1 MLKKMCGSIEKMKFS
16 LTIFALSVLSVA
28 HAEDP
33 GTEVNK
39 FLAKETNNR
48 FQLTFEFRTRFETR
62 QDNNFGRSANLEN
75 ALFRTRIGARYKVA
89 DWLKLTA
96 VGQDSRAPEYGGT
109 APTSARDSIDLHE
122 AYAEFF
128 PDKTGFGAIV
138 GRQSFTLGDGRV
150 IGIPQ
155 WRNTSRTYDTA
166 RLYHRS
172 GFARIEFLFVS
183 LVDVKPDS
191 FNKPRL
197 GDRLYGL
204 YNTFLHAVPKAT
216 VDMYILRRDQNRP
229 GGFLLPGKLAVNT
242 FGGNLVGLL
251 PGGVRYKTEEA
262 FQTGKNS
269 AKEHRGFGAFGDIG
283 KTFGKVSVSI
293 QYIYASGDS
302 GKEPGRE
309 STFDQLYAANH
320 DKFGH
325 ADLFGWRNI
334 HDLRSLT
341 TVPVTKHLN
350 ANFMYDNWWLASK
363 TDALYDGNGKSLVRS
378 AKGIAG
384 RHVGQEFDLFG
395 TYHMAKG
402 LMFGTGVA
410 KLVPG
415 EFLNNTTPNPHT
427 LYFYVFQNY
436 SF

>member
-1 MLKKMCGSIEKMKFS
+1 MKSS
-16 LTIFALSVLSVA
+16 LTVIAFAALSAA
-28 HAEDP
+28 HAQDP

-39 FLAKETNNR
+39 LLARETDNR
-48 FQLTFEFRTRFETR
+48 FKLTFEFRMRFETR
-62 QDNNFGRSANLEN
+62 EDNNFGRSPDLEN
-75 ALFRTRIGARYKVA
+75 PLFRTRIGAQYKAA

-96 VGQDSRAPEYGGT
+96 VGQDSRAPDYGGV
-109 APTSARDSIDLHE
+109 APTSARDTLDLHE

-128 PDKTGFGAIV
+128 PEKQGFGSIA
-138 GRQSFTLGDGRV
+138 GRQSFNLGDGRV
-150 IGIPQ
+150 IGVPQ

-166 RLYHRS
+166 RVYHRS
-172 GFARIEFLFVS
+172 SFARLEFLFVS
-183 LVDVKPDS
+183 LVDVKPDV

-197 GDRLYGL
+197 GDRLWGV
-204 YNTFLHAVPKAT
+204 YNTFSRAVPKAT

-229 GGFLLPGKLAVNT
+229 GGFTLPGTLAVNT
-242 FGGNLVGLL
+242 FGGNVMGTL
-251 PGGVRYKTEEA
+251 PDGFRFKTEEA

-269 AKEHRGFGAFGDIG
+269 AKQHRGFGAFGDIG
-283 KTFGKVSVSI
+283 KTFGKVSVSV

-302 GKEPGRE
+302 GKDPARE
-309 STFDQLYAANH
+309 TTFDQLYAANH

-341 TVPVTKHLN
+341 TVPVTRHLT

-363 TDALYDGNGKSLVRS
+363 TDSLYDGNGRSIVRS
-378 AKGIAG
+378 AKGTAG

-395 TYHMAKG
+395 TYQIVKG
-402 LMFGTGVA
+402 LTFGTGVA
-410 KLVPG
+410 KLVAG
-415 EFLNNTTPNPHT
+415 EFLKNTTPNPHT
-427 LYFYVFQNY
+427 LYFYVFQSY

>member
-1 MLKKMCGSIEKMKFS
+1 MKFS
-16 LTIFALSVLSVA
+16 LLIALAALSTA
-28 HAEDP
+28 RAQDP

-39 FLAKETNNR
+39 LLARETDNR
-48 FQLTFEFRTRFETR
+48 FKLTFEFRTRFETR
-62 QDNNFGRSANLEN
+62 QDNNFGRSADLEN
-75 ALFRTRIGARYKVA
+75 PLFRTRIGAQYKAA
-89 DWLKLTA
+89 DWLKLSA
-96 VGQDSRAPEYGGT
+96 VGQDSRSPDYGGP
-109 APTSARDSIDLHE
+109 APTSARDTLDLHE

-128 PDKTGFGAIV
+128 PEKQGFGAIV
-138 GRQSFTLGDGRV
+138 GRQSFSLGDGRL
-150 IGIPQ
+150 IGVPQ

-166 RLYHRS
+166 RVYHRS

-183 LVDVKPDS
+183 LVDVKPDA

-197 GDRLYGL
+197 GDRLWGV
-204 YNTFLHAVPKAT
+204 YNTFLRAVPKAT
-216 VDMYILRRDQNRP
+216 VDLYILRRDQNRP
-229 GGFLLPGKLAVNT
+229 GGFTLPGTLAVNT
-242 FGGNLVGLL
+242 FGGNLMGTL
-251 PGGVRYKTEEA
+251 PGGIRYKTEEA

-269 AKEHRGFGAFGDIG
+269 VKEHRGFGAFGDIG
-283 KTFGKVSVSI
+283 RTFGTVSVSVE
-293 QYIYASGDS
+293 YIYASGDS
-302 GKEPGRE
+302 GKDRGRE
-309 STFDQLYAANH
+309 NTFDQLYAANH

-341 TVPVTKHLN
+341 TLPVTKYLT

-363 TDALYDGNGKSLVRS
+363 TDALYDGTGRAIVRS
-378 AKGIAG
+378 DKGTAG

-395 TYHMAKG
+395 TFQIVKG

-415 EFLNNTTPNPHT
+415 EFLKNTTPNPHT
-427 LYFYVFQNY
+427 LYFYVFQSY